1 MIEVFDTCTGCEI
14 CVSHC
19 PFGAIRIVEKRA
31 QINEACTLCGA
42 CVKSCPFGAIEI
54 KRKMVTPADVSSYRG
69 IWVFAEKHG
78 NHLRNVTL
86 ELLSEGRKLADKLGE
101 PLAALLL
108 GRNVTDFIKTLS
120 AYGADKIY
128 VTEHEVLE
136 RYNSDGYADVLTGL
150 IAKHK
155 PSVVL
160 FGATIN
166 GRDLAPRIAAR
177 LRIGLTADCTGL
189 EIDEEGRLVQIRPAF
204 GGNIMASILSH
215 TRPQMATV
223 RPNVMKMG
231 EPDWTRKVEIERIN
245 VMIDPKARR
254 IRVVDIVKE
263 VADRAVNIEEADII
277 VSGGR
282 GLGSP
287 ENLKLM
293 IELAEALG
301 GAVGASRPI
310 VDSGW
315 LPHHQQV
322 GQTGKTVSPKLY
334 VAVGISGAIQHLVGM
349 QTSDIIIA
357 INKDSE
363 APIFKV
369 ATMGVV
375 GDLFKIVPALIEE
388 LRNVKKENPTR

>member
-1 MIEVFDTCTGCEI
+1 MIEVFDTCTGCGI
-14 CVSHC
+14 CVSRC
-19 PFGAIRIVEKRA
+19 PFRAIRIVEKRA

-69 IWVFAEKHG
+69 VWVFAEKHG
-78 NHLRNVTL
+78 DHFRNVTL

-101 PLAALLL
+101 PLAALVL

-128 VTEHEVLE
+128 VAEHEVLE
-136 RYNSDGYADVLTGL
+136 RYNSEGYADVLTGL
-150 IAKHK
+150 IAKYK

-189 EIDEEGRLVQIRPAF
+189 EIDEEGRLIQIRPAF
-204 GGNIMASILSH
+204 GGNIMASILSR

-231 EPDWTRKVEIERIN
+231 EPDWTRKAEIERIN

-254 IRVVDIVKE
+254 TRVVDIVKE

-293 IELAEALG
+293 RELAEALG

-357 INKDSE
+357 INKDPE

>member
-1 MIEVFDTCTGCEI
+1 MIEVFDTCTGCGI

-19 PFGAIRIVEKRA
+19 PFGAIRLVEKKA

-54 KRKMVTPADVSSYRG
+54 KRKIVTPTDVSSYRG
-69 IWVFAEKHG
+69 VWVFVEKHDDQ
-78 NHLRNVTL
+78 LRNVTL
-86 ELLSEGRKLADKLGE
+86 ELLSEGRKLANKLNE

-108 GRNVTDFIKTLS
+108 GHNVTDFMKSLS

-128 VTEHEVLE
+128 VAEHEALE
-136 RYNSDGYADVLTGL
+136 RYNSDGYADVLTGI
-150 IAKHK
+150 IAKYK

-160 FGATIN
+160 FGATMN

-189 EIDEEGRLVQIRPAF
+189 EIDEEGRLVQTRPAY
-204 GGNIMASILSH
+204 GGNIMASILSC

-223 RPNVMKMG
+223 RPNVMKMS
-231 EPDWTRKVEIERIN
+231 EPDWTRRAEIERIN
-245 VMIDPKARR
+245 VTIDPKA
-254 IRVVDIVKE
+254 IRARVIDVVKE

-287 ENLKLM
+287 ENFKL
-293 IELAEALG
+293 IRELAEALG

-334 VAVGISGAIQHLVGM
+334 VAVGISGAIQHLIGM

-357 INKDSE
+357 INKDPE

-369 ATMGVV
+369 ATLGVV
-375 GDLFKIVPALIEE
+375 GDLFKIVPLLIEE
-388 LRNVKKENPTR
+388 LHKVKKAKS

>member
-1 MIEVFDTCTGCEI
+1 MIEVFDTCTGCGI
-14 CVSHC
+14 CVPHC

-31 QINEACTLCGA
+31 QINEACTFCGA

>member
-1 MIEVFDTCTGCEI
+1 MIEVLDTCTGCGI

-19 PFGAIRIVEKRA
+19 PFGAIRIVEKKA

-69 IWVFAEKHG
+69 VWVFAEKHG
-78 NHLRNVTL
+78 DHLRNVTL
-86 ELLSEGRKLADKLGE
+86 ELISEGRKLADKLNE
-101 PLAALLL
+101 PLAALLT
-108 GRNVTDFIKTLS
+108 GHNVTDFIKPLS
-120 AYGADKIY
+120 AYGANKIY
-128 VTEHEVLE
+128 VAEHEVLE
-136 RYNSDGYADVLTGL
+136 RYNSEGYADVLTGI
-150 IAKHK
+150 IAKYK

-189 EIDEEGRLVQIRPAF
+189 EIDEKGRLVQTRPAF
-204 GGNIMASILSH
+204 GGNIMASILSR

-223 RPNVMKMG
+223 RPNVMKMS
-231 EPDWTRKVEIERIN
+231 EPDWTRRAEIERIK
-245 VMIDPKARR
+245 VTIDPKAIRA
-254 IRVVDIVKE
+254 RVVDIVKE
-263 VADRAVNIEEADII
+263 VAERAVNIEEADII

-287 ENLKLM
+287 ENFKLM
-293 IELAEALG
+293 RELAEALG

-334 VAVGISGAIQHLVGM
+334 VAVGISGAIQHLIGM

-357 INKDSE
+357 INKDPE

-369 ATMGVV
+369 ATLGVV

-388 LRNVKKENPTR
+388 LRKVKKAKS

>member
-1 MIEVFDTCTGCEI
+1 MIEVLDTCTGCRI
-14 CVSHC
+14 CVSCC
-19 PFGAIRIVEKRA
+19 PFNAIRVVDERA

-42 CVKSCPFGAIEI
+42 CVKSCPFEAIEI
-54 KRKMVTPADVSSYRG
+54 KRKAAATVDVSDYRG
-69 IWVFAEKHG
+69 VWVFAEKHG
-78 NHLRNVTL
+78 DHLRNVTL
-86 ELLSEGRKLADKLGE
+86 ELLSEGRKLAEKVGE
-101 PLAALLL
+101 PLAVLLL
-108 GRNVTDFIKTLS
+108 GHDIAGFTKTLS

-128 VTEHEVLE
+128 IVEHEMLE
-136 RYNSDGYADVLTGL
+136 RYSSDGYTDVLTGL
-150 IAKHK
+150 VAKYK

-160 FGATIN
+160 FGATIT

-189 EIDEEGRLVQIRPAF
+189 EIDEKGRLVQIRPAY
-204 GGNIMASILSH
+204 GGNIMASIRSS

-223 RPNVMKMG
+223 RPNVMKMSK
-231 EPDWTRKVEIERIN
+231 PDWTRGAEIERIK
-245 VMIDPKARR
+245 VTIDPKAVRT
-254 IRVVDIVKE
+254 RVVDIVKE
-263 VADRAVNIEEADII
+263 VAEAAVNIEEADII

-287 ENLKLM
+287 ANFKLM
-293 IELAEALG
+293 RELAEALG

-334 VAVGISGAIQHLVGM
+334 IAVGISGAIQHLVGM

-357 INKDSE
+357 VNEDPDAS
-363 APIFKV
+363 IFKV
-369 ATMGVV
+369 ATLGVV
-375 GDLFKIVPALIEE
+375 GDLFRIVPAIIEE
-388 LRNVKKENPTR
+388 LRNVKGKTR

>member
-1 MIEVFDTCTGCEI
+1 MIEVLDTCTGCGI

-19 PFGAIRIVEKRA
+19 PFGAIRIVEKKA
-31 QINEACTLCGA
+31 QISEACTLCGA

-54 KRKMVTPADVSSYRG
+54 KRKMVTSTDVSSYRG
-69 IWVFAEKHG
+69 VWVFVEKHG
-78 NHLRNVTL
+78 DQLRNVTL
-86 ELLSEGRKLADKLGE
+86 ELLSEGRKLANKLSE

-108 GRNVTDFIKTLS
+108 GHNVTDFIEPLS

-128 VTEHEVLE
+128 VAEHEVLE
-136 RYNSDGYADVLTGL
+136 RYNSDGYANVLTGI
-150 IAKHK
+150 IAKCK
-155 PSVVL
+155 PAVVL

-189 EIDEEGRLVQIRPAF
+189 EIDEEGRLIQTRPAY
-204 GGNIMASILSH
+204 GGNIMASILSR

-223 RPNVMKMG
+223 RPNVMKMS
-231 EPDWTRKVEIERIN
+231 EPDWTKRAEIERIN
-245 VMIDPKARR
+245 VTIDPKAIRT
-254 IRVVDIVKE
+254 RVVDIVKE
-263 VADRAVNIEEADII
+263 VADKAVNIEEADII

-287 ENLKLM
+287 ENFRLM
-293 IELAEALG
+293 RELAEALG

-315 LPHHQQV
+315 LSHHQQV

-334 VAVGISGAIQHLVGM
+334 VAVGISGAIQHLIGM

-357 INKDSE
+357 INKDPE

-369 ATMGVV
+369 ATLGVV
-375 GDLFKIVPALIEE
+375 GDLFKIVPVLIEE
-388 LRNVKKENPTR
+388 LRKVKKAKS

>member
-1 MIEVFDTCTGCEI
+1 MIEVLDTCTGCGI

-19 PFGAIRIVEKRA
+19 PFGAIRIVDKKA

-54 KRKMVTPADVSSYRG
+54 KRKMVTPADVSTYRG
-69 IWVFAEKHG
+69 VWVFAEKHG
-78 NHLRNVTL
+78 DHLRNVTL
-86 ELLSEGRKLADKLGE
+86 ELISEGRKLANKLNE
-101 PLAALLL
+101 PLAALLI
-108 GRNVTDFIKTLS
+108 GHNVTDFIKPLS
-120 AYGADKIY
+120 VYGADKIY
-128 VTEHEVLE
+128 VAEHEVLE
-136 RYNSDGYADVLTGL
+136 RYNSDGYADVLTGI
-150 IAKHK
+150 IAKSK

-189 EIDEEGRLVQIRPAF
+189 EIDEKGRLVQTRPAF
-204 GGNIMASILSH
+204 GGNIMASILSR

-223 RPNVMKMG
+223 RPNVMKMS
-231 EPDWTRKVEIERIN
+231 EPDWTRRAEIERIK
-245 VMIDPKARR
+245 VTIDPKAIRA
-254 IRVVDIVKE
+254 RVVDIVKE
-263 VADRAVNIEEADII
+263 VAERAVNIEEADII

-287 ENLKLM
+287 ENFKLM
-293 IELAEALG
+293 RELAEALD

-334 VAVGISGAIQHLVGM
+334 VAVGISGAIQHLIGM

-357 INKDSE
+357 INKDPE

-369 ATMGVV
+369 ATLGVV

-388 LRNVKKENPTR
+388 LRKVKKAKS